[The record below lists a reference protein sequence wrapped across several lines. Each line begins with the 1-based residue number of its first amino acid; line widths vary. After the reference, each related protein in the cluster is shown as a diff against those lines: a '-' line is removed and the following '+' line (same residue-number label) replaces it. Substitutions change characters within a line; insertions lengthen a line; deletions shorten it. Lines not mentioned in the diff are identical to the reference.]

1 MQACEQQGAKFNA
14 CTNKSHTGCVHHNYD
29 MNRVESTTNVIYDY
43 DTNPSYDLV
52 MQTINPAYAIVKP
65 EMKNGDNCCDTNPD
79 YVIMKPEVK
88 DGDNSSDGYVPV

>member
-1 MQACEQQGAKFNA
+1 
-14 CTNKSHTGCVHHNYD
+14 

-52 MQTINPAYAIVKP
+52 KQTINPAYAIVKP

-88 DGDNSSDGYVPV
+88 DGDYSSDGYVPV